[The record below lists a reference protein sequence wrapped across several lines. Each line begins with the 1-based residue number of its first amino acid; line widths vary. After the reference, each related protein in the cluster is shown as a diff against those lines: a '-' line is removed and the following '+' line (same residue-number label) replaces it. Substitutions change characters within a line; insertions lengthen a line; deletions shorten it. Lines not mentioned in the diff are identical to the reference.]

1 VAEEEKNDQVEEVSA
16 DETAAEAQAEEAPAQ
31 ETPAD
36 EAPAPEAE
44 EAPAEDAASDA
55 AAAETSADDGEQAEA
70 LTPKQRRKVAR
81 ATRKRRPRPQLSPQ
95 QRQAERDAL
104 RKKKAAARRQQ
115 RLKLREQKRE
125 RGPREGTPP
134 VVKEAGAKR
143 VRQGVVVSSKA
154 DKTITVQIQKQESHP
169 VYKKV
174 VRTSTKLHAHDERNE
189 ANPGDTV
196 RVVECRPLS
205 RTKRW
210 RLVEVVERAR

>member
-1 VAEEEKNDQVEEVSA
+1 MAEEEKNDQVEETTS
-16 DETAAEAQAEEAPAQ
+16 DEVAAEAPAEEAA
-31 ETPAD
+31 T
-36 EAPAPEAE
+36 E
-44 EAPAEDAASDA
+44 EAPAE
-55 AAAETSADDGEQAEA
+55 AAAEAGEAATGETEEAEA
-70 LTPKQRRKVAR
+70 LTPKQRRKVTR
-81 ATRKRRPRPQLSPQ
+81 ATRRRRTRPHLTPE

-104 RKKKAAARRQQ
+104 RKKKAAVRRAQ

-134 VVKEAGAKR
+134 VVTEPGAKR
-143 VRQGVVVSSKA
+143 VRQGIVVSNKA

-174 VRTSTKLHAHDERNE
+174 VRSSTKLHAHDEGNE

-205 RTKRW
+205 ATKRW
-210 RLVEVVERAR
+210 RLVEIVERAR